1 MKVEKI
7 LVPMDFSDHSRQ
19 ALEQAV
25 GLAKTF
31 GASIDLLHSYRINYS
46 GVMPYGA
53 DFPAAIYEDIRNH
66 ATSELT
72 KAHDGVREAGVECQM
87 HLSQDEPSH
96 AIARTA
102 EELSSDLIVMG
113 THGRTGLAHIA
124 LGSVAER
131 TVRTAPC
138 PVLTI
143 NHD

>member
-7 LVPMDFSDHSRQ
+7 LVPMDFSDHSRK
-19 ALEQAV
+19 ALEHAIE
-25 GLAKTF
+25 LATKF
-31 GASIDLLHSYRINYS
+31 GASVDLLHSYRINYS

-53 DFPAAIYEDIRNH
+53 DFPAALYEDIHSH
-66 ATSELT
+66 ASTELT
-72 KAHDGVREAGVECQM
+72 KLHEIVEKAGVKCEM

-96 AIARTA
+96 AIAEA
-102 EELSSDLIVMG
+102 AKELSSDLIVMG

-143 NHD
+143 NEN

>member
-7 LVPMDFSDHSRQ
+7 LVPMDFSDHSKR

-25 GLAKTF
+25 SLAKTF

-53 DFPAAIYEDIRNH
+53 DFPAAVYEDIRKH
-66 ATSELT
+66 ASSEMD
-72 KAHDGVREAGVECQM
+72 KAQADVSDAGVSCQM
-87 HLSQDEPSH
+87 HLSQEEPSH
-96 AIARTA
+96 AIANAA
-102 EELSSDLIVMG
+102 EELGSDLIVMG

-131 TVRTAPC
+131 TVRAAPC

-143 NHD
+143 NQN